1 MAEYT
6 MFMYLEHDINVPW
19 AALLGWAA
27 DSAMLE
33 QLGFQRAFYRVEI
46 SEKTGLP
53 NLTDQVFPVNITE
66 HNQKLRVTFS
76 GPDGFVQVGPSNVYS
91 VLIYLAD
98 CMLL

>member
-1 MAEYT
+1 

-27 DSAMLE
+27 DNVMLE
-33 QLGFQRAFYRVEI
+33 QLGFQRAFYRTEI

-66 HNQKLRVTFS
+66 YAQKLRVVFTGS
-76 GPDGFVQVGPSNVYS
+76 DGYVQVTTAVK
-91 VLIYLAD
+91 IYPACASQYLHV
-98 CMLL
+98 M